1 MTDRELLEAA
11 AEAAGMSLGKAQD
24 KRWFY
29 CEHGQCGEGM
39 YLIHEN
45 LLEFWN
51 PQTDDGDAFRLAV
64 KLGEKFPC
72 FMMGIFSRSAFP
84 YASASI
90 VHRNGDETYIE
101 QDDNADMA
109 ETARRAI
116 VRAAAALTPSMESN
130 HTKEG

>member
-11 AEAAGMSLGKAQD
+11 AEAAGMNLGKAQD

-51 PQTDDGDAFRLAV
+51 PLANDGDAFRLAV
-64 KLGEKFPC
+64 RLGIQIRQYPIYDTPRFAAYACESKWDSDAQKNIGPEALVQYD
-72 FMMGIFSRSAFP
+72 GDP
-84 YASASI
+84 YAS
-90 VHRNGDETYIE
+90 T
-101 QDDNADMA
+101 
-109 ETARRAI
+109 RRAI
-116 VRAAAALTPSMESN
+116 VRAAAALTRMES
-130 HTKEG
+130 KE